1 MINSII
7 ESSNKLSIN
16 QFDTEIEILKAVG
29 DELIKEYFLE
39 LEGVYIEESASIP
52 NIETEK
58 VPAIQKIGDW
68 FKRIINRIVAYI
80 TSKRVRKMIEK
91 IKESKRFE
99 DREDNEMMEGLFPDL
114 NWLKEE
120 VTAPWDE
127 LKKII
132 DDLFDN
138 TGKFRQAIFSNAG
151 SQILKKHAKNTRNVV
166 ENIEETYDDV
176 KDLLTTHPGTIV
188 HKSMRVSDIKNLIT
202 EIKNMDEGLSDKI
215 KMLNNSVSDVKKMAT
230 DLSERNMNNK
240 SGANSVAVVFVQCIT
255 NLSKGLLLIAQIH
268 VRVLNRLYMTMGD
281 DHLSK
286 SEED

>member
-91 IKESKRFE
+91 ITESKRFE
-99 DREDNEMMEGLFPDL
+99 DREDDEMMEGLFPDAKWF
-114 NWLKEE
+114 NEDVK
-120 VTAPWDE
+120 APWDQLQE
-127 LKKII
+127 FIKAT
-132 DDLFDN
+132 FVN
-138 TGKFRQAIFSNAG
+138 GKFNQRIFANDGARAF
-151 SQILKKHAKNTRNVV
+151 QTVAKNTRNVV
-166 ENIEETYDDV
+166 EDIEDTYDSV
-176 KDLLTTHPGTIV
+176 KNLLTAEPGQIV
-188 HKSMRVSDIKNLIT
+188 HKSEKVSEIKEVIKNI
-202 EIKNMDEGLSDKI
+202 EKMDTGLNDTI
-215 KMLNNSVSDVKKMAT
+215 KMLIGSVSEVKKMAT

-240 SGANSVAVVFVQCIT
+240 SGANSVAVVFVQYIT
-255 NLSKGLLLIAQIH
+255 NISKGLLLLAQIH
-268 VRVLNRLYMTMGD
+268 VRILNRLYMTMGS

>member
-99 DREDNEMMEGLFPDL
+99 DREDNEMMEGLFPDKA
-114 NWLKEE
+114 WLMEE
-120 VTAPWDE
+120 VTMPWGK
-127 LKKII
+127 LKNTI
-132 DDLFDN
+132 DALFDN
-138 TGKFRQAIFSNAG
+138 TGKFKQSIFNNNGA
-151 SQILKKHAKNTRNVV
+151 QNLQRYAKDTRNVV

-176 KDLLTTHPGTIV
+176 KNILTTDPGTIV
-188 HKSMRVSDIKNLIT
+188 HKSMKVSDIKEVINTI
-202 EIKNMDEGLSDKI
+202 EVMDHDLSDKI

-268 VRVLNRLYMTMGD
+268 VRVLNRLYMTMGS
-281 DHLSK
+281 DHLTK

>member
-114 NWLKEE
+114 NWFKDEVKE
-120 VTAPWDE
+120 PWDK
-127 LKKII
+127 LQTSINGTFI
-132 DDLFDN
+132 N
-138 TGKFRQAIFSNAG
+138 GKFNQHIFANDGARLF
-151 SQILKKHAKNTRNVV
+151 QNLAKNTRNIVDD
-166 ENIEETYDDV
+166 IEDTYDDV
-176 KDLLTTHPGTIV
+176 KNLLTTESGTIV
-188 HKSMRVSDIKNLIT
+188 HKSMKVSDIKKLIT

-240 SGANSVAVVFVQCIT
+240 SGANSVAVVFVQYIT
-255 NLSKGLLLIAQIH
+255 NVSKGLLLLAQIH
-268 VRVLNRLYMTMGD
+268 VRVLNRLYMTMGS
-281 DHLSK
+281 DHLTK

>member
-114 NWLKEE
+114 NWLEEE
-120 VTAPWDE
+120 VTEPWKN
-127 LKKII
+127 LQKVINAT
-132 DDLFDN
+132 FTN
-138 TGKFRQAIFSNAG
+138 GKFNTRIFANDGANAF
-151 SQILKKHAKNTRNVV
+151 QTIAKNTRNIVDD
-166 ENIEETYDDV
+166 ISDTYDDV
-176 KDLLTTHPGTIV
+176 KNLLTAEPGKIV
-188 HKSMRVSDIKNLIT
+188 HKTMKVSDIKRLIKDI
-202 EIKNMDEGLSDKI
+202 EFMDRDLSDKI
-215 KMLNNSVSDVKKMAT
+215 KMLNNSVSDVKKMAK
-230 DLSERNMNNK
+230 DLSEKNLNNK

-255 NLSKGLLLIAQIH
+255 NISKGLLLIAQIH

>member
-91 IKESKRFE
+91 ITESKRFE
-99 DREDNEMMEGLFPDL
+99 DREDDEMME
-114 NWLKEE
+114 
-120 VTAPWDE
+120 
-127 LKKII
+127 
-132 DDLFDN
+132 
-138 TGKFRQAIFSNAG
+138 
-151 SQILKKHAKNTRNVV
+151 
-166 ENIEETYDDV
+166 
-176 KDLLTTHPGTIV
+176 
-188 HKSMRVSDIKNLIT
+188 
-202 EIKNMDEGLSDKI
+202 
-215 KMLNNSVSDVKKMAT
+215 
-230 DLSERNMNNK
+230 
-240 SGANSVAVVFVQCIT
+240 
-255 NLSKGLLLIAQIH
+255 
-268 VRVLNRLYMTMGD
+268 
-281 DHLSK
+281 
-286 SEED
+286 

>member
-58 VPAIQKIGDW
+58 IPAIQKIGDW

-91 IKESKRFE
+91 ITESKRFE
-99 DREDNEMMEGLFPDL
+99 DREDDEMMEGLFPDKA
-114 NWLKEE
+114 WMEKE
-120 VTAPWDE
+120 VKDPWDK
-127 LKKII
+127 LKVII

-138 TGKFRQAIFSNAG
+138 TGKFRQVVFSYSGAH
-151 SQILKKHAKNTRNVV
+151 ILQNHAKNTRNIV

-176 KDLLTTHPGTIV
+176 KNLLTAEPGRIV
-188 HKSMRVSDIKNLIT
+188 HKSMKVSDIKTLIS
-202 EIKNMDEGLSDKI
+202 EIKGMDEGLSDKI
-215 KMLNNSVSDVKKMAT
+215 KMLNGSVSEVKKMAT

-240 SGANSVAVVFVQCIT
+240 SGAKSVAAVFVQCIT
-255 NLSKGLLLIAQIH
+255 NISKGLLLIAQIH

>member
-7 ESSNKLSIN
+7 ESSNKLSID

-91 IKESKRFE
+91 ITESKRFE
-99 DREDNEMMEGLFPDL
+99 DREDDEMMEGLFPDKA
-114 NWLKEE
+114 WMEKE
-120 VTAPWDE
+120 VKDPWDK
-127 LKKII
+127 LKVII
-132 DDLFDN
+132 DDMFDN
-138 TGKFRQAIFSNAG
+138 TGKFRQAIFSNPGAHTL
-151 SQILKKHAKNTRNVV
+151 QTHAKNTRNIV

-176 KDLLTTHPGTIV
+176 KNLLTAEPGRIV
-188 HKSMRVSDIKNLIT
+188 HKSMKVSDIKTLIS
-202 EIKNMDEGLSDKI
+202 EIKGMDEGLSDKI
-215 KMLNNSVSDVKKMAT
+215 KMLNGSVSEVKKMAT

-268 VRVLNRLYMTMGD
+268 VRILNRLYMTMGS